1 MKIIIQNLNLSIAAF
16 PADLLDLLNTQTT
29 TLGTLLMKIEE
40 VKAQL
45 DETNAILENAVS
57 VLNKVQT
64 EVVAVASV
72 QAQTIA
78 DLQAKLEAVDTVP
91 ADVQASIDTLNST
104 VGTLITIAQ
113 NLDAIN
119 PDAIEPAPETPVEEP
134 APETPVEGTD
144 IPAV

>member
-1 MKIIIQNLNLSIAAF
+1 
-16 PADLLDLLNTQTT
+16 
-29 TLGTLLMKIEE
+29 MKIEE